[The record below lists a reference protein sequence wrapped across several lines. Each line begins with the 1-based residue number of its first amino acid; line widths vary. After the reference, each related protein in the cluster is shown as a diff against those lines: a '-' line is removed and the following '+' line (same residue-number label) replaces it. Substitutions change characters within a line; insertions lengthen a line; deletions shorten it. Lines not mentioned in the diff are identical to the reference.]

1 MWKAIVSLED
11 GDRHTLSKRDSRGQ
25 AERARPEYPKARL
38 RAGPEDP
45 KVRLRA
51 RPDYPTLLLRARP
64 NDCLLRLRRRLPS

>member
-1 MWKAIVSLED
+1 MWKRFLGQTVTGTGFQS
-11 GDRHTLSKRDSRGQ
+11 DSRGQ
-25 AERARPEYPKARL
+25 AERARPDDSKVRL
-38 RAGPEDP
+38 RARPEDP